1 MQIAKI
7 LGSQQGA
14 VLPIQNRL
22 SRHNKLLLCG
32 SHRLRKITLLK
43 HLGCRREFCNHQ
55 LLRTPVM
62 LDDHDLHIQT
72 SELAPSGS
80 GRQHHIVCVSFRSVY
95 CKRRQPMRDLE
106 LIAMVRPMLQVVQAQ
121 ISIATRRSG
130 FTKIGLRHQ
139 GDTQEAYARR

>member
-22 SRHNKLLLCG
+22 SRHDKLLLCG
-32 SHRLRKITLLK
+32 SHRLRKVTLLK
-43 HLGCRREFCNHQ
+43 HLGCRREFCNDQ

-72 SELAPSGS
+72 SELALSRS
-80 GRQHHIVCVSFRSVY
+80 GRQHHIVCLVQERV
-95 CKRRQPMRDLE
+95 
-106 LIAMVRPMLQVVQAQ
+106 LQTA
-121 ISIATRRSG
+121 STYERSG
-130 FTKIGLRHQ
+130 AQSHGETSAASRAGSYQ
-139 GDTQEAYARR
+139 

>member
-32 SHRLRKITLLK
+32 SHRLGKVTLLK
-43 HLGCRREFCNHQ
+43 HLGCRREFCNDQ
-55 LLRTPVM
+55 LLRTPVR

-72 SELAPSGS
+72 SELAPLRSE
-80 GRQHHIVCVSFRSVY
+80 RQHHIVCVSFRSAY
-95 CKRRQPMRDLE
+95 CKRHQSMRDLE
-106 LIAMVRPMLQVVQAQ
+106 LKAIVRPMLQVVQAH
-121 ISIATRRSG
+121 ISRRSG

-139 GDTQEAYARR
+139 GDLQEAYAR